1 MDDSE
6 KLTALKKAYA
16 DIILNT
22 AKEAAARIM
31 VSERKSTRFQQELAY
46 TKDEALRMVLRLKQM
61 LDSKVKEAELTSL
74 SQQKKIEELE
84 AQLQEAEEIVR
95 DLRAELRETQAEL
108 ENVTKKH
115 EAHPPVEQNMKDEI
129 AANGSFLQEN
139 RLEPSDA
146 TVHSEPD
153 LQFESVSVSDTVC
166 PTVNGIENG
175 STFCVSRDH
184 ANSFYIHNPDFASIV
199 IRRKEPELYRNGC
212 TQRIRALE
220 RSIFDGN
227 VSVAGDLDNA
237 RDETL
242 AGAHEEDKEAT
253 VAANGKANIICENE
267 KPDELEVV
275 KEGAD
280 LVKCLPLIKNRRFRK
295 RKTHLSRLH
304 SHRLKETT
312 KESYLSANGK
322 ANIIC
327 ENEKPDEL
335 EVVKEG
341 ADLVK
346 CLPLIKNRR
355 FRKRKTHLSRLHS
368 DQLKETTK
376 ESYLSAAKD
385 SPHVLDDNDTSKVNS
400 SIAHENEAR
409 KNLMSHVAEAPTDAT
424 ATVEQPDKLQVV
436 KAGGDLIKDLVHRK
450 RKRFRIRRTRRS
462 RLHSDLVKEANKE
475 SNLTRAK
482 DSDHVLGNNNN
493 DSSTVN
499 SSVAHENEAQKDLM
513 SPFAKA
519 PKDATTAV
527 ERLGSHTNTEKGEIF
542 LKGCSSKN
550 KIEDDKE
557 SLDKSDLTRQ
567 ESLSTESIKV
577 PSCTDVVEVAGD
589 GSPDKM
595 DSKVSNKDEK
605 VSSRFENDKLLKYT
619 FQRKRK
625 KGSVSSGDVGCSPD
639 NSSSKKICGE
649 KQNGHAEPQKS
660 CTMTESSRE
669 SRRLAQVARQLIS
682 LSEKKW
688 WQ

>member
-31 VSERKSTRFQQELAY
+31 VSERKSTRFQQELAS

-115 EAHPPVEQNMKDEI
+115 KMHPPVEQNMKDEV

-139 RLEPSDA
+139 RLGPSDA

-153 LQFESVSVSDTVC
+153 LQFESVSISDTMC
-166 PTVNGIENG
+166 PTVNGIDNG

-220 RSIFDGN
+220 RNLFDGN
-227 VSVAGDLDNA
+227 VSVSRDLDNA

-242 AGAHEEDKEAT
+242 VGVHEEDKEAT

-280 LVKCLPLIKNRRFRK
+280 LVKDLVLKKTRRRFRK
-295 RKTHLSRLH
+295 RKTHR
-304 SHRLKETT
+304 
-312 KESYLSANGK
+312 
-322 ANIIC
+322 
-327 ENEKPDEL
+327 
-335 EVVKEG
+335 
-341 ADLVK
+341 
-346 CLPLIKNRR
+346 
-355 FRKRKTHLSRLHS
+355 SRLHS

-376 ESYLSAAKD
+376 ESYY
-385 SPHVLDDNDTSKVNS
+385 SPHVLDNNDASKVNS
-400 SIAHENEAR
+400 SIAHGNEAL
-409 KNLMSHVAEAPTDAT
+409 NDLMSHVAEAPTDAT
-424 ATVEQPDKLQVV
+424 ASVEQPDKLQVV

-475 SNLTRAK
+475 SNLTPAK

-499 SSVAHENEAQKDLM
+499 SSVAHENEAQKDRL
-513 SPFAKA
+513 SPFAKT
-519 PKDATTAV
+519 PKNATTAA

-550 KIEDDKE
+550 KIEDDKG
-557 SLDKSDLTRQ
+557 SLNKSDLTRQ

-577 PSCTDVVEVAGD
+577 PSCNDVVEAAGD
-589 GSPDKM
+589 GSPDKL

-625 KGSVSSGDVGCSPD
+625 KGSVSSGDVGCTPD

-649 KQNGHAEPQKS
+649 KQNVHVEPQKS

>member
-31 VSERKSTRFQQELAY
+31 VSERKSSRFQQELAS
-46 TKDEALRMVLRLKQM
+46 TKDEALHMVLRLKQM

-115 EAHPPVEQNMKDEI
+115 EMHPPVEQIMKDEI
-129 AANGSFLQEN
+129 AANGRFLQEN

-146 TVHSEPD
+146 TVHSEPN
-153 LQFESVSVSDTVC
+153 LQFESVSVSDAMC
-166 PTVNGIENG
+166 PTVNGIDNG

-220 RSIFDGN
+220 RSLFDGN
-227 VSVAGDLDNA
+227 VSVSGDLDNS

-242 AGAHEEDKEAT
+242 AEAQEEGKEAT

-275 KEGAD
+275 KEGDD
-280 LVKCLPLIKNRRFRK
+280 LVKDLVRKKHLRFRK
-295 RKTHLSRLH
+295 RRTHLSRLH
-304 SHRLKETT
+304 SDQVKETT
-312 KESYLSANGK
+312 KESYLS
-322 ANIIC
+322 
-327 ENEKPDEL
+327 D
-335 EVVKEG
+335 
-341 ADLVK
+341 
-346 CLPLIKNRR
+346 
-355 FRKRKTHLSRLHS
+355 
-368 DQLKETTK
+368 
-376 ESYLSAAKD
+376 AKD
-385 SPHVLDDNDTSKVNS
+385 SPHVLDDNDASKVNF
-400 SIAHENEAR
+400 SIAHEND
-409 KNLMSHVAEAPTDAT
+409 LMSPLVEAPTDA
-424 ATVEQPDKLQVV
+424 AARVEEPDKLQVV
-436 KAGGDLIKDLVHRK
+436 KTGADLIKNLILRK
-450 RKRFRIRRTRRS
+450 RKRFRVRRTRRS

-493 DSSTVN
+493 DRPRVN

-519 PKDATTAV
+519 PKEATTAV
-527 ERLGSHTNTEKGEIF
+527 EQLGSHTNTEKGEIF

-577 PSCTDVVEVAGD
+577 QSCKDAVEATA

-605 VSSRFENDKLLKYT
+605 VSTRFANDKLLKYT

-639 NSSSKKICGE
+639 DSNSKKICGE

>member
-253 VAANGKANIICENE
+253 VA
-267 KPDELEVV
+267 
-275 KEGAD
+275 
-280 LVKCLPLIKNRRFRK
+280 
-295 RKTHLSRLH
+295 
-304 SHRLKETT
+304 
-312 KESYLSANGK
+312 ANGK